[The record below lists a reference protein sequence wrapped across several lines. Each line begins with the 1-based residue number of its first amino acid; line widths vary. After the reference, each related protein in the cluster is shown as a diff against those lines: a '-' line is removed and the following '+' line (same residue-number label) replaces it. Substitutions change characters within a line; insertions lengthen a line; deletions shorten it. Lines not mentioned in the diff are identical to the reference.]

1 MTFLHTLLLCDKL
14 DFTTALVVC
23 PLNTVLNWL
32 NEFEKWQ
39 EGMKDEESLEVWGCF
54 CHFSC
59 CSYLSLVMLF
69 YFVFLSMCQPPNL
82 WLVFIDYYLSFVNQ
96 VTELA
101 TVKRPQERAYALQQ
115 WQENGGVMI
124 IGYEMY
130 RNLTQG
136 RNIKSKKLKETF
148 QKTLVDPGTIF
159 CVNCKLNY
167 VPVVLINCE
176 CEQKMC
182 N

>member
-1 MTFLHTLLLCDKL
+1 MVTFLHTLLLCDKL
-14 DFTTALVVC
+14 DFSTALVVC

-39 EGMKDEESLEVWGCF
+39 HGMKDEECLEVAASF
-54 CHFSC
+54 DSF
-59 CSYLSLVMLF
+59 SLVPVTDAFFILLVDFLCMTVLF
-69 YFVFLSMCQPPNL
+69 CFE
-82 WLVFIDYYLSFVNQ
+82 Q

-101 TVKRPQERAYALQQ
+101 TVKRPQERAFALQQ
-115 WQENGGVMI
+115 WQEMGGIMI

-148 QKTLVDPGTIF
+148 QKTLVDPGKAQVLGDCCTI
-159 CVNCKLNY
+159 
-167 VPVVLINCE
+167 VVRH
-176 CEQKMC
+176 
-182 N
+182 